1 MDYDAFKIQELLQKR
16 ASYEANLKLIPY
28 SGTPEIKKNESGK
41 YLYVRKR
48 VAGKLTST
56 YVDKYSDELYT
67 KLLSFSRRERE
78 LNKQIRLV
86 NKQLNALG
94 YLSKTIPLRVATNLD
109 FARINLK
116 ANIYDQAVLEGVATT
131 FPQTETIIDNG
142 FVQGVTASDIQKILN
157 LKHAWEFILDKDV
170 ITAPSNFYLLCN
182 VAKLVN
188 EGFYYNGGSVR
199 IVPVSIGGS
208 SYVPPIPSEYEIK
221 KQIDSITSGNIT
233 GDSITADVAA
243 ADVSAYG
250 GDGAAGGGGITS
262 GDIANGGVVGGGV
275 PINSDSKESTS
286 GSVTTDSATD
296 NDGITTETDAI
307 KVAIELCLFVMKT
320 QIFNDG
326 NKRAAVIFANHYL
339 ISHGGGLIVIPEN
352 LVSEFKKL
360 LVDYYETSDDK
371 IKTFMLDHCWKSF

>member
-94 YLSKTIPLRVATNLD
+94 YLSKTIPLRVTTNLD

-250 GDGAAGGGGITS
+250 ENGAAGGG
-262 GDIANGGVVGGGV
+262 
-275 PINSDSKESTS
+275 
-286 GSVTTDSATD
+286 
-296 NDGITTETDAI
+296 GITTETDAI

-352 LVSEFKKL
+352 LVPEFKKL

>member
-16 ASYEANLKLIPY
+16 ANYDANLKLIPY
-28 SGTPEIKKNESGK
+28 SGTPEIKVTESGK

-56 YVDKYSDELYT
+56 YVDKYSDELYAQ
-67 KLLSFSRRERE
+67 LLSFSRRERE

-170 ITAPSNFYLLCN
+170 LTAPSNFNLLCN

-221 KQIDSITSGNIT
+221 KQIDSIT
-233 GDSITADVAA
+233 ADVV
-243 ADVSAYG
+243 ADDMAT
-250 GDGAAGGGGITS
+250 DS
-262 GDIANGGVVGGGV
+262 GDI
-275 PINSDSKESTS
+275 
-286 GSVTTDSATD
+286 TTGNNETATGIS
-296 NDGITTETDAI
+296 GITAKNDAI

-352 LVSEFKKL
+352 LVPEFKKL
-360 LVDYYETSDDK
+360 LVDYYETSDEK